1 MSFEKKKKKSQ
12 EKNQTKL
19 LIMSPGTWEVP
30 IDTLEVPFWR
40 FGFLSNFGLF
50 FWVLFEHFL
59 SLKLYLNVFLMY
71 YHDRVYSR
79 LTIFKTL
86 NTNFMKIIA

>member
-1 MSFEKKKKKSQ
+1 MEKKKTSQ

-19 LIMSPGTWEVP
+19 LIVSIGTWEVP

-50 FWVLFEHFL
+50 FWVRF
-59 SLKLYLNVFLMY
+59 
-71 YHDRVYSR
+71 
-79 LTIFKTL
+79 
-86 NTNFMKIIA
+86 